1 MYYRRSHMIENK
13 IHQTPILR
21 RHRTCRRYDKSFL
34 ARLSSLQQDRFQLS
48 FSVPGNTATMRC
60 LMIFLSSVIGLQ
72 LLRGVTPL
80 DAPFSNCMRLMTF
93 NYHYTPTYR
102 LEALD
107 SDKNSSGFT
116 FEFHVQAQ
124 SDAHLKLSSTADSQK
139 SPVTIEI
146 VLGAGANSFSAVR
159 RKPKKTAVDLSS
171 DTPLL
176 LSKTEMRAFKLV
188 LKDKLLT
195 VYANSSSL
203 PILSY
208 EDSSVVDMLYIS
220 FGAWNNVAVEWS
232 FDCKGAEVPEPP
244 PVDPVLRLK
253 RTYWSRYD
261 PFNPPVL
268 DNGTLKVDV
277 FLSLIH
283 VNLNAK
289 DGIFTMRGKFDV
301 EWTDHKLQWS
311 PEEYGNISVLYFKH
325 RVIWMPEFELLDVPK
340 SENTILEDRS
350 VRLYHNGSA
359 KWTSL
364 GNVETWCDVDV
375 TEWPADEHKCHV
387 HIGLRSHPD
396 TVQLRF
402 VQPPNVSTLE
412 TGLEW
417 EMVSISSD
425 EDILIGDNDTE
436 NQSFKL
442 HITMRRVQ
450 APYMLVF
457 FIPLFV
463 SFGILM
469 SSYVIAPQ
477 HKCRLVLVTS
487 CILVLNI
494 LLIFEDVMLP
504 ALPQGTPRIMKITS
518 CLLVMAVLQLV
529 FHSFNV
535 HLVSLSSPAPSLV
548 KTVAKKPWMKYLH
561 QGAHETLFSEDVT
574 DQGFHHFDQEE
585 DVERIEGK
593 EVDINKY
600 HWALVSRALDM
611 VTFLLSF
618 FILPFLLSPM

>member
-1 MYYRRSHMIENK
+1 M
-13 IHQTPILR
+13 T
-21 RHRTCRRYDKSFL
+21 TT
-34 ARLSSLQQDRFQLS
+34 
-48 FSVPGNTATMRC
+48 VPANAATMRP
-60 LMIFLSSVIGLQ
+60 LIVLLSTFTGLQ
-72 LLRGVTPL
+72 LLRGTMSSDVIP
-80 DAPFSNCMRLMTF
+80 SNCMRLTTF

-107 SDKNSSGFT
+107 SDKNSPGFT
-116 FEFHVQAQ
+116 FRFSVQAQ
-124 SDAHLKLSSTADSQK
+124 SDAHLKLSSTPDAQK

-159 RKPKKTAVDLSS
+159 RKPKKTAVDLSNN
-171 DTPLL
+171 TPLI
-176 LSKTEMRAFKLV
+176 LSKTEMRSFTLI
-188 LKDKLLT
+188 LNGELLT

-208 EDSSVVDMLYIS
+208 EDSSVVDMSYIS

-232 FDCKGAEVPEPP
+232 FDCKDAEVPESPP
-244 PVDPVLRLK
+244 LDPVLRLK

-268 DNGTLKVDV
+268 DNSTLTVDV
-277 FLSLIH
+277 SLSLIH

-289 DGIFTMRGKFDV
+289 DGIFTMRGKFEV
-301 EWTDHKLQWS
+301 EWRDQKLQWN
-311 PEEYGNISVLYFKH
+311 PEEYGNIGVLNFKH

-340 SENTILEDRS
+340 SESTILEDRS

-375 TEWPADEHKCHV
+375 SDWPADQHECHI

-396 TVQLRF
+396 TIQLKF
-402 VQPPNVSTLE
+402 AQSPNMSTLE
-412 TGLEW
+412 TTGLEW
-417 EMVSISSD
+417 EVISITSD
-425 EDILIGDNDTE
+425 ENILIGSNETQT
-436 NQSFKL
+436 QSFKL
-442 HITMRRVQ
+442 HITMKRAQ
-450 APYMLVF
+450 TPFMLVF

-463 SFGILM
+463 SFGVLM
-469 SSYVIAPQ
+469 SSYIIAPQ
-477 HKCRLVLVTS
+477 HKCRLALVTS
-487 CILVLNI
+487 CIVVLNL

-529 FHSFNV
+529 FHSFNA
-535 HLVSLSSPAPSLV
+535 HLVNLSSPAPSMV
-548 KTVAKKPWMKYLH
+548 KNMAKKSWMKYLH
-561 QGAHETLFSEDVT
+561 QGAHDTLFSEDIT
-574 DQGFHHFDQEE
+574 DQDFHQFDQA
-585 DVERIEGK
+585 DDCQTNLEGR
-593 EVDINKY
+593 EVDMNKY